1 MSFSSFWRKSVNT
14 GREIGLN
21 TSGTAIVQKKLRC
34 TSFNAYFSTFSINS
48 VRWHRIETF
57 YKKYCLIGHR
67 KNCLHMYDLDLFTF
81 LVVRRF
87 TQKDHRESSKWA
99 QRNLQWE
106 MNLKYWKYQAKNKIM
121 KTALH
126 CILDCWIEYLW
137 FIIILLKIL
146 FFK

>member
-14 GREIGLN
+14 GRERGLN
-21 TSGTAIVQKKLRC
+21 TSGTAIFLKKLRC
-34 TSFNAYFSTFSINS
+34 TSFYTYFSTFSINS

-57 YKKYCLIGHR
+57 YKKCLSNR
-67 KNCLHMYDLDLFTF
+67 ASEELFTYVRPWPFF

-106 MNLKYWKYQAKNKIM
+106 MNLKYWKYQARNKIM